1 MHYMQETVLGV
12 VGDKKKYIKQ
22 FLTPLR
28 LYMNLCA
35 YGEVIKE
42 VQRKNKMVWTNGKTW
57 GSTATTYSPRQTMP
71 CKRDGLNMSPNVSL
85 FS

>member
-1 MHYMQETVLGV
+1 MQETVLDV
-12 VGDKKKYIKQ
+12 VGDKKKYVKQ

-42 VQRKNKMVWTNGKTW
+42 VQRKNKMVWTNGKT
-57 GSTATTYSPRQTMP
+57 
-71 CKRDGLNMSPNVSL
+71 
-85 FS
+85 